1 MIGLYPHLT
10 GIPYNQNY
18 KEETKIQTK
27 FKLMIAFA
35 IIFISF
41 IAQFLTNS
49 WISAFGLIIGILIL
63 AKALLDKQALQGG
76 N

>member
-1 MIGLYPHLT
+1 
-10 GIPYNQNY
+10 
-18 KEETKIQTK
+18 
-27 FKLMIAFA
+27 MIAFA